1 MPGNRNEAL
10 GKPGASVLSV
20 PARDAIGKAGVPV
33 WGFDFVS
40 LNLFCGL
47 SNQAMAGSGNQR
59 GAERSLPTRRP

>member
-33 WGFDFVS
+33 WGFDLPIDEFSSGVYS
-40 LNLFCGL
+40 RRL
-47 SNQAMAGSGNQR
+47 S
-59 GAERSLPTRRP
+59 